1 MKAINFIFVPLLFSM
16 ALISCKTNN
25 HAEDCLQKVLGS
37 LEKIESATYTAQA
50 EAWQPGDTTALSIHC
65 FLTKEYDNPADSTIG
80 ASFVSFSCDEPAKFG
95 SGYDGKS
102 RFIVYHNK
110 KKIVI
115 DDFTARPLPFR
126 PVTPPFFNY
135 TKSIIQYALTT
146 NDSIVVDLQEFDEC
160 YYFKLVIN
168 EDRQVEFFG
177 KAYYMPENPYNSG
190 ETTSIYELWISK
202 VTNLPYKV
210 RREMSHDISV
220 ETVSNVELN
229 KLSLSDFNIYAY
241 FPADYE
247 VRPYAYSENNVRQ
260 ELTLVGEK
268 APDWTLNDEN
278 EQKIALSS
286 LKGKVVLIQLTG
298 IGCGP
303 CQAAIPF
310 LKELKAKYSEDK
322 FELVAI
328 ETWMRKPPA
337 LRNYSKKHELNYRL
351 LSGTDEVVTDY
362 RTGGAAPVFF
372 LLDRE
377 QKIRKVFT
385 GYSEEVTNPEIT
397 AALNELL

>member
-1 MKAINFIFVPLLFSM
+1 
-16 ALISCKTNN
+16 
-25 HAEDCLQKVLGS
+25 
-37 LEKIESATYTAQA
+37 
-50 EAWQPGDTTALSIHC
+50 
-65 FLTKEYDNPADSTIG
+65 
-80 ASFVSFSCDEPAKFG
+80 
-95 SGYDGKS
+95 
-102 RFIVYHNK
+102 
-110 KKIVI
+110 
-115 DDFTARPLPFR
+115 
-126 PVTPPFFNY
+126 
-135 TKSIIQYALTT
+135 
-146 NDSIVVDLQEFDEC
+146 
-160 YYFKLVIN
+160 
-168 EDRQVEFFG
+168 
-177 KAYYMPENPYNSG
+177 
-190 ETTSIYELWISK
+190 
-202 VTNLPYKV
+202 
-210 RREMSHDISV
+210 MSHGISV
-220 ETVSNVELN
+220 HTVSNVELN

-247 VRPYAYSENNVRQ
+247 IKPYSINNQRQ